1 MYNKMKNYNQSN
13 PFVISCIKKHDELE
27 KLFLSNSKHIVV
39 ASLVSA
45 IMAIASVIY
54 LCINFSPEKRYT
66 VYIAM
71 AHIIA
76 MVVEIV
82 IFSQTLVQDR
92 SNDQIKEIM
101 DADFSEINVMN
112 NETLFNTISLI
123 DRNIG
128 KCIQYNHM
136 VKVIS
141 MVFIVLF
148 IASMII

>member
-1 MYNKMKNYNQSN
+1 
-13 PFVISCIKKHDELE
+13 
-27 KLFLSNSKHIVV
+27 
-39 ASLVSA
+39 
-45 IMAIASVIY
+45 
-54 LCINFSPEKRYT
+54 
-66 VYIAM
+66 M